1 MLYKKRSLLDNK
13 GMKRRER
20 GIRIAL
26 AALMLLFIWGHSM
39 MPASVSGR
47 ESEWVRELLEPLL
60 ALLQRGFF
68 HLGLE
73 LEPSTLVRK
82 LAHFTEFMVLG
93 FLVGLML
100 ERPEGKTRFFP
111 AEGICLAAAC
121 MDEFIQRFVP
131 GRGPGLKDVL
141 IDFSGATVGVCLAMA
156 AICLVWL
163 INNRKKSDPPEG

>member
-1 MLYKKRSLLDNK
+1 
-13 GMKRRER
+13 MKRQIRY
-20 GIRIAL
+20 IRIIL
-26 AALMLLFIWGHSM
+26 AALTLLCIWGHSL

-82 LAHFTEFMVLG
+82 LAHFCEYLLLG
-93 FLVGLML
+93 FLVGLAL
-100 ERPEGKTRFFP
+100 ERAEGRTRFFP

-121 MDEFIQRFVP
+121 IDECIQHFVP

-141 IDFSGATVGVCLAMA
+141 IDVSGATVGLAMA
-156 AICLVWL
+156 MVVICLAWL
-163 INNRKKSDPPEG
+163 WKNRKRKAG